1 MPRSPLTLPL
11 GPVQEIKLQD
21 TDQSFL
27 SEEYRDVIA
36 NSEKFVHV
44 FTNPQLRIPFLLP
57 CVEVL
62 L

>member
-44 FTNPQLRIPFLLP
+44 FTNLQLCIPSAAL
-57 CVEVL
+57 C
-62 L
+62 